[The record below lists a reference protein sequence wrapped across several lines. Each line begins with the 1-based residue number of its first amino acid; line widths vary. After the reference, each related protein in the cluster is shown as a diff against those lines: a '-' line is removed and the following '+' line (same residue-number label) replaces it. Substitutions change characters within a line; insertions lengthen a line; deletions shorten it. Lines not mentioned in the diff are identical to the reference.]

1 MTFADALGVFDAAD
15 IESASICNL
24 ESNTYKALSS
34 DETAEFYNA
43 AKDVTVWRKVN
54 PTPFRG
60 TCVNFTTKS
69 GVKISYYFNSG
80 IQIGTYGVDNYICYM
95 PASADAA
102 ELSYLETEFF
112 DSTEGVYGG
121 TLWNVVTTKDFLKL
135 PQEPWAVNEI
145 KVAAAKSLV
154 PYDLTDHYDSNIT
167 REEMAVLLEN
177 AIVTAGNYANMDAYM
192 IDNGVGY
199 TTGNFA
205 DCIGRDESI
214 DRLFKLGI
222 ISGRTDVLFEPDGA
236 VSRQEAAAMI
246 TRVADLFM
254 YVGTNYRLNTADSS
268 NVAPWASFY
277 VRWVMDKGIMS
288 ADENNRF
295 NPDGTVSVQQA
306 ITAVSRLFD
315 LITYWES

>member
-177 AIVTAGNYANMDAYM
+177 AIVTAGNYADMDAYM

>member
-95 PASADAA
+95 PVSADAA
-102 ELSYLETEFF
+102 DLSYLETEFF

-277 VRWVMDKGIMS
+277 VRWVIDKGIMS

>member
-277 VRWVMDKGIMS
+277 VRWVIDKGIMS

-295 NPDGTVSVQQA
+295 NPNGTVSVQQA

>member
-145 KVAAAKSLV
+145 KVAASKSLV

-277 VRWVMDKGIMS
+277 VRWVIDKGIMS

-295 NPDGTVSVQQA
+295 NPNGTVSVQQA

>member
-277 VRWVMDKGIMS
+277 VRWVIDKGIMS

>member
-246 TRVADLFM
+246 THVADLFM

-277 VRWVMDKGIMS
+277 VRWVIDKGIMS

>member
-222 ISGRTDVLFEPDGA
+222 ISGRTDVMFEPDGA

-277 VRWVMDKGIMS
+277 VRWVIDKGIMS

>member
-69 GVKISYYFNSG
+69 GAKISYYFNSG

-112 DSTEGVYGG
+112 DSIEGVYGG

-277 VRWVMDKGIMS
+277 VRWVIDKGIMS

>member
-24 ESNTYKALSS
+24 ESNTYKSLSS

-199 TTGNFA
+199 TTGNFS

>member
-121 TLWNVVTTKDFLKL
+121 MLWNVVTTKDFLKL

-222 ISGRTDVLFEPDGA
+222 ISGRTDVMFEPDGA

-277 VRWVMDKGIMS
+277 VRWVIDKGIMS

>member
-1 MTFADALGVFDAAD
+1 M
-15 IESASICNL
+15 
-24 ESNTYKALSS
+24 
-34 DETAEFYNA
+34 
-43 AKDVTVWRKVN
+43 
-54 PTPFRG
+54 
-60 TCVNFTTKS
+60 
-69 GVKISYYFNSG
+69 
-80 IQIGTYGVDNYICYM
+80 
-95 PASADAA
+95 
-102 ELSYLETEFF
+102 
-112 DSTEGVYGG
+112 
-121 TLWNVVTTKDFLKL
+121 KL

-222 ISGRTDVLFEPDGA
+222 ISGRTDVMFEPDGA

-246 TRVADLFM
+246 TRVAYLFM

-268 NVAPWASFY
+268 SVAPWASFY
-277 VRWVMDKGIMS
+277 VRWVIDKGIMS

>member
-222 ISGRTDVLFEPDGA
+222 ISGRTDVMFEPDGA

-268 NVAPWASFY
+268 NVALWASFY
-277 VRWVMDKGIMS
+277 VRWVIDKGIMS

>member
-102 ELSYLETEFF
+102 DLSYLETEFF

-277 VRWVMDKGIMS
+277 VRWVIDKGIMS